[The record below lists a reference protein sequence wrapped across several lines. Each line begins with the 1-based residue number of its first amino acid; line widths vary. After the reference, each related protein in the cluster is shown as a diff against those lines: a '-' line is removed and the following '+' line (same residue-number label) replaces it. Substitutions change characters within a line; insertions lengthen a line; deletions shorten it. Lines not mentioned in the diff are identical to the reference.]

1 MIPRGGMGVQS
12 VANAVEIVLAMFLMA
27 GTGILLYRIGWLD
40 DKNLPLISRLVVM
53 VGLPA
58 TIVNT
63 MFTQYTRDELIAN
76 APGILAVL
84 LCVIAMAA
92 LGLGLAKLM
101 KLERRR
107 IGSFVAMFSFANSVF
122 IGLPVSKALFGDVAA
137 PLALTYYFS
146 NTSMF
151 WAIGHTLMRRFGDGE
166 AELPKKR
173 SLWSAIPLPLATL
186 VACGL
191 LLLVRFKPPK
201 FFMSACGYVGSI
213 VTPLSLIY
221 TGAIIMRMIRNGHVR
236 WQKGYL
242 AVCLG
247 RFVICPALLLLASAP
262 FGLPD
267 LMQRVLFMQATMPV
281 MSQTVI
287 VAGTTGSDN
296 EYAAGGMALTT
307 ALSLLFIPLYMYLM
321 ETLF

>member
-1 MIPRGGMGVQS
+1 MCI
-12 VANAVEIVLAMFLMA
+12 
-27 GTGILLYRIGWLD
+27 
-40 DKNLPLISRLVVM
+40 
-53 VGLPA
+53 
-58 TIVNT
+58 
-63 MFTQYTRDELIAN
+63 RDS
-76 APGILAVL
+76 
-84 LCVIAMAA
+84 
-92 LGLGLAKLM
+92 
-101 KLERRR
+101 RR

-281 MSQTVI
+281 MSQTVTRALGARCRKRKAMSP
-287 VAGTTGSDN
+287 VPPATSSTAQPARLGGLR
-296 EYAAGGMALTT
+296 AATNP
-307 ALSLLFIPLYMYLM
+307 SFHSRCSPPDIKSFIRS
-321 ETLF
+321 